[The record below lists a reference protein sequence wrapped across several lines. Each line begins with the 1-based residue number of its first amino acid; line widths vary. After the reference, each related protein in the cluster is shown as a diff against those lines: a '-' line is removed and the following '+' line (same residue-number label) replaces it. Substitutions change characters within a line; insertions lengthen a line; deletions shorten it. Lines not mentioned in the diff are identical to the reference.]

1 MADEKVVQAIRKL
14 RKAVQVALSSVEL
27 EPDDLEGL
35 GEVFDPFDPQE
46 KYKKGEICTHGGRT
60 YICIKTTKRGAA
72 PDADSEHWA
81 PFGDDAGETDPEQP
95 DPEPEQPDDDYP
107 VWEQPADSK
116 SGYRKGD
123 RVHYPD
129 EGGPVYESDKNKNT
143 DVPGES
149 DAWFEV

>member
-1 MADEKVVQAIRKL
+1 MRRGGEQRGGFLHTIRFG
-14 RKAVQVALSSVEL
+14 L
-27 EPDDLEGL
+27 ESGL
-35 GEVFDPFDPQE
+35 DFLLGFD
-46 KYKKGEICTHGGRT
+46 T
-60 YICIKTTKRGAA
+60 
-72 PDADSEHWA
+72 PDADAEHWA

-95 DPEPEQPDDDYP
+95 DPEPEQPGDGYP

-129 EGGPVYESDKNKNT
+129 EAGPVYESDKNKNT